1 MPITQS
7 REIAAASRLDNVRYA
22 IRDLACIAD
31 EVIKQGHAVLPL
43 NVGDPNIFDFK
54 TPAHLIDAVHK
65 AMLDGKNGYAPS
77 SGIKEALDAIRGEAA
92 RKGISTVQD
101 VFVTT
106 GVSETV
112 DLCLTALLNP
122 GDDLL
127 TPCPDYPLYSAVL
140 AKLGIGLNT
149 YYLNEEDG
157 WQPDLDDIKRKITQ
171 RTRGIVLIN
180 PNNPT
185 GSVCSRAMLEQIAE
199 LARRHNLVIFAD
211 EIYDKLILEDDEHVA
226 MASVA
231 PDVPVV
237 TFGGLSKN
245 YLAPGWRIGW
255 GIVSGEAGAVKQYNE
270 GIQRLLRSRLCANHP
285 EQYAIKAALEG
296 SQDHLIE
303 VRKKLRSR
311 RDLTVQWCNSTP
323 RVSCV
328 SPRGAFYAYPR
339 IDIPEGDDV
348 FVKELILQKHVM
360 VVHGSG
366 FGQKPGTKHF
376 RIVFLPDEQTLIEG
390 LCGDWRL
397 HQQPISVVPFR
408 RKCLKNGPGN
418 RPGPGP
424 RRSEENASSLL
435 RPD

>member
-1 MPITQS
+1 MPVTQS

-31 EVIKQGHAVLPL
+31 EVIQQGHKVLAL

-54 TPAHLIDAVHK
+54 TPDHLIEAVYK
-65 AMLDGKNGYAPS
+65 AMKDGKNGYAPS
-77 SGIKEALDAIRGEAA
+77 SGIKQALDAIRLEAA

-149 YYLNEEDG
+149 YYLNEEDA
-157 WQPDLDDIKRKITQ
+157 WQPDLEDIKRKITPH
-171 RTRGIVLIN
+171 TRGIVLIN

-185 GSVCSRAMLEQIAE
+185 GSVCSRAMLEQVAE

-211 EIYDKLILEDDEHVA
+211 EIYDKLILEDDEHISI
-226 MASVA
+226 ASVA

-245 YLAPGWRIGW
+245 YLVPGWRIGW
-255 GIVSGEAGAVKQYNE
+255 SIVSGEAATVKNYNE
-270 GIQRLLRSRLCANHP
+270 GIQRLLRARLCANHP
-285 EQYAIKAALEG
+285 EQYAIRPALEG
-296 SQDHLIE
+296 PQDHLIE

-328 SPRGAFYAYPR
+328 SPRGAFYAFPR

-376 RIVFLPDEQTLIEG
+376 RIVFLPDEKTLSSAYAAIAA
-390 LCGDWRL
+390 
-397 HQQPISVVPFR
+397 FMNR
-408 RKCLKNGPGN
+408 RY
-418 RPGPGP
+418 R
-424 RRSEENASSLL
+424 
-435 RPD
+435 